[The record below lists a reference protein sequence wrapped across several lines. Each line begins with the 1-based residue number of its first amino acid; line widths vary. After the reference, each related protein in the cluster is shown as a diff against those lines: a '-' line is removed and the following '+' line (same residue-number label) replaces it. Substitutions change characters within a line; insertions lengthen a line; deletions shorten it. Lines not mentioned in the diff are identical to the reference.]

1 MDSKKVKSGS
11 RDAIINSFPDEI
23 LAKILSFLPTKRA
36 ASTSLISKRWRYLF
50 PLMFQLF
57 ASQHHLLFDYSDLVY
72 PEEGK
77 RERGDVHESFRDF
90 VDKTLSR
97 CNSVKKLS
105 LKCPRSSPTTET
117 DQWLRR
123 ALELGVVDLDLRIPL
138 CFTSCWQVMP
148 TSFFTIKTL
157 VKLTLEI
164 ERGPHRTHI
173 YENVFL
179 PVLKSLFLHAVYY
192 TCATLCDKF
201 LPGCPVLEELF
212 LNYCSTPLYERSIYS
227 ISHKTLKRLTLN
239 YNNTIPHCRIM
250 RFNTPSLVYLDFS
263 GSAPTPC
270 STAKF
275 VDSLV
280 EAKQDVFLDSNP
292 NLTEQD
298 VELKRQYEAYMNLC
312 TIMHWMRNVKT
323 LSLASASVKYMYSR
337 CVALPFFSNL
347 VKLHFESNTQQGW
360 EVLRRMLNKSSKLE
374 TLILKGLRCVSSEGV
389 CIDRNEAVKVLEI
402 YGFRGSGREVRQVKC
417 FLREMQ
423 CLQVLKVETDADDY
437 KKLLLMNYLIL
448 GLPKRSSKL
457 KILFL

>member
-1 MDSKKVKSGS
+1 MDAKKVKSGS
-11 RDAIINSFPDEI
+11 RDAIINSFSDEI

-36 ASTSLISKRWRYLF
+36 ASTSLISRRWRYLF

-57 ASQHHLLFDYSDLVY
+57 ASQHHLHFDYSDLVY

-77 RERGDVHESFRDF
+77 SEREDVQESFRDF
-90 VDKTLSR
+90 VYKTLSR

-105 LKCPRSSPTTET
+105 LKCPRSSATTET

-123 ALELGVVDLDLRIPL
+123 VLERGDVMDLDLRFPVG
-138 CFTSCWQVMP
+138 FTRSQVIWP
-148 TSFFTIKTL
+148 TSVFTIKTL
-157 VKLTLEI
+157 VKLTYIEI
-164 ERGPHRTHI
+164 ERGPHRTGFPK
-173 YENVFL
+173 VFL
-179 PVLKSLFLHAVYY
+179 PVLKSLFLHAVWYA
-192 TCATLCDKF
+192 CDTLCYSM
-201 LPGCPVLEELF
+201 LPGCPILEELF
-212 LNYCSTPLYERSIYS
+212 VNYCSTPVYDRTIYS

-239 YNNTIPHCRIM
+239 YNNNIEHCRIM
-250 RFNTPSLVYLDFS
+250 RFNTPSLIYLDFS

-280 EAKQDVFLDSNP
+280 EAKL
-292 NLTEQD
+292 D

-312 TIMHWMRNVKT
+312 TIMSWMRNVKT
-323 LSLASASVKYMYSR
+323 LSLASASVKDMYSR

-360 EVLRRMLNKSSKLE
+360 EVLRRMLNKSPKLE

-389 CIDRNEAVKVLEI
+389 CIDRNEAKVLEL

-423 CLQVLKVETDADDY
+423 CLQVLKVETHADDY